1 MSSVFEL
8 TSDEPFVVTYVEGF
22 TGSCS
27 KSVIT
32 KLSQDAIFAIKNNL
46 PNPASAVQ
54 DNHNLAD
61 LMVLL
66 EVKAVSVKRVACF
79 ASLPV
84 T

>member
-8 TSDEPFVVTYVEGF
+8 TSNEPFVVTYVEGF
-22 TGSCS
+22 TGSCC
-27 KSVIT
+27 KSVIS
-32 KLSQDAIFAIKNNL
+32 KLSQDAIFAIEDDL

-61 LMVLL
+61 LLVCL
-66 EVKAVSVKRVACF
+66 EFKAVSVKPVACF